1 MSNYKNADFYFGI
14 SDNKIYICF
23 IDNKKNKLSNNV
35 SFDIPDSLNNNLNFK
50 IILSLL
56 RENIRKLEKDLGL
69 FVNSGNI
76 SIKSKSYQSILFSV
90 KDIFDERELEKE
102 VIIKLVRVAMQQLQK
117 CEKNLTIIHV
127 IINKYVIDDKV
138 YNFFPN
144 YKKFTKIILEIEFI
158 CLNKILIEK
167 VKKLFNECKIDVKK
181 IVSYDYAKKFLNN
194 IKDDTLCLSA
204 YEILNGANQSEVI
217 LTEDTPKKHS
227 LFDKIFN
234 FFDK

>member
-1 MSNYKNADFYFGI
+1 MSSSKNANFYFGI

-23 IDNKKNKLSNNV
+23 IDNKKNKLSDSV
-35 SFDIPDSLNNNLNFK
+35 SFDIPDSLSNNLNFK

-56 RENIRKLEKDLGL
+56 RKNIRKLEKDIGL

-76 SIKSKSYQSILFSV
+76 SIKSKSYQRILFSV

-217 LTEDTPKKHS
+217 LTENTSKKHS

>member
-217 LTEDTPKKHS
+217 LTENTSKKHS

>member
-1 MSNYKNADFYFGI
+1 MSNSKNANFYFGI

-23 IDNKKNKLSNNV
+23 IDNKKNKLSNSV
-35 SFDIPDSLNNNLNFK
+35 SFDIPDSLSNNLNFK

-56 RENIRKLEKDLGL
+56 RKNIRKLEKDIGL

-217 LTEDTPKKHS
+217 LTENTSKKHS

>member
-23 IDNKKNKLSNNV
+23 IDNKKNKLSDSV
-35 SFDIPDSLNNNLNFK
+35 SFDIPDSLSNNLNFK

-56 RENIRKLEKDLGL
+56 RKNIRKLEKDIGL

-217 LTEDTPKKHS
+217 LTENTSKKHS

>member
-90 KDIFDERELEKE
+90 KDVFDERELEKE

-217 LTEDTPKKHS
+217 LSENISKKHS
-227 LFDKIFN
+227 FFDKIFN

>member
-1 MSNYKNADFYFGI
+1 MSSSKNANFYFGI

-217 LTEDTPKKHS
+217 LTENTSKKHS

>member
-1 MSNYKNADFYFGI
+1 MSNSKNADFYFGI

-23 IDNKKNKLSNNV
+23 IDNKKNKLSNSV
-35 SFDIPDSLNNNLNFK
+35 SFDIPDSLSNNLNFK

-56 RENIRKLEKDLGL
+56 RKNIRKLEKDIGL

-102 VIIKLVRVAMQQLQK
+102 VIIKLVRIAMQQFQK

-144 YKKFTKIILEIEFI
+144 YKKFTKIIFEIEFI

-217 LTEDTPKKHS
+217 LTENTSKKHS

>member
-1 MSNYKNADFYFGI
+1 MSNSKNADFYFGI

-23 IDNKKNKLSNNV
+23 IDNKKNKLSNSV
-35 SFDIPDSLNNNLNFK
+35 SFDVPDSLSNNLNFK

-56 RENIRKLEKDLGL
+56 RNNIRKFEKDLGL

-217 LTEDTPKKHS
+217 LSENISKKHS
-227 LFDKIFN
+227 FFDKIFN

>member
-1 MSNYKNADFYFGI
+1 MNSSKNANFYFGI

-23 IDNKKNKLSNNV
+23 IDNKKNKLSNSV
-35 SFDIPDSLNNNLNFK
+35 SFDVPDSLSNNLNFK

-56 RENIRKLEKDLGL
+56 RKNIRKMEKDIGL

-76 SIKSKSYQSILFSV
+76 SIKSKSYQRILFSV

-117 CEKNLTIIHV
+117 CEKNLTITHV

>member
-90 KDIFDERELEKE
+90 KDVFDERELEKE
-102 VIIKLVRVAMQQLQK
+102 VIIKLVRIAMQQLQK
-117 CEKNLTIIHV
+117 SEKNLTIIHV

-217 LTEDTPKKHS
+217 LTENTSKKHS

>member
-1 MSNYKNADFYFGI
+1 MSSSKNANFYFGI

-23 IDNKKNKLSNNV
+23 IDNKKNKLKNSV
-35 SFDIPDSLNNNLNFK
+35 SFDIPDSLSNNLNFK

-56 RENIRKLEKDLGL
+56 RKNIRKLEKDIGL

-217 LTEDTPKKHS
+217 LTENTSKKHS

>member
-1 MSNYKNADFYFGI
+1 MSNLENADFYFGI
-14 SDNKIYICF
+14 SDNRIYLCSL
-23 IDNKKNKLSNNV
+23 DNKKNKIKNSV
-35 SFDIPDSLNNNLNFK
+35 SFDIPDSLSNNLNFK
-50 IILSLL
+50 IISSLL

-76 SIKSKSYQSILFSV
+76 SIQSKSYQSILFSV
-90 KDIFDERELEKE
+90 KDMFDERELEKE
-102 VIIKLVRVAMQQLQK
+102 VIIKLVKIAMQQFQK
-117 CEKNLTIIHV
+117 CEKNLTILHV
-127 IINKYVIDDKV
+127 IINKYVIDDKA
-138 YNFFPN
+138 YNFFPD
-144 YKKFTKIILEIEFI
+144 YKKFSRIIIEIELI
-158 CLNKILIEK
+158 CLNKILVEK

-217 LTEDTPKKHS
+217 LTENTPKKHS
-227 LFDKIFN
+227 FFDKIFN

>member
-1 MSNYKNADFYFGI
+1 MSNSENADFYFGI

-23 IDNKKNKLSNNV
+23 LDNKKNVLKNSV

-50 IILSLL
+50 IISSLL
-56 RENIRKLEKDLGL
+56 QENIRKLEKDLGL
-69 FVNSGNI
+69 FLNSGNI
-76 SIKSKSYQSILFSV
+76 SIKSKTHQSILFSV
-90 KDIFDERELEKE
+90 KDISDERELEKE
-102 VIIKLVRVAMQQLQK
+102 TIIKLVRIAMQQFQNY
-117 CEKNLTIIHV
+117 EKNLTILHV

-138 YNFFPN
+138 YNFFPA
-144 YKKFTKIILEIEFI
+144 YKKFTRIILEIEFI
-158 CLNKILIEK
+158 CLNKVLIDK

-194 IKDDTLCLSA
+194 INDDTLCLSA

-217 LTEDTPKKHS
+217 LTENTSKKHS

>member
-35 SFDIPDSLNNNLNFK
+35 SFDIPDSLSNNLNFK

-56 RENIRKLEKDLGL
+56 RKNIRKLEKDIGL

-76 SIKSKSYQSILFSV
+76 SIKSKSYQRILFSV

-217 LTEDTPKKHS
+217 LTENTSKKHS

>member
-217 LTEDTPKKHS
+217 LSENISKKHS
-227 LFDKIFN
+227 FFDKIFN

>member
-1 MSNYKNADFYFGI
+1 MQI
-14 SDNKIYICF
+14 F
-23 IDNKKNKLSNNV
+23 ILVFLTIKFTYVFLIIKKNESKNSV

-56 RENIRKLEKDLGL
+56 RENIRKLEKDIGL

-90 KDIFDERELEKE
+90 KDIFDERELDKE
-102 VIIKLVRVAMQQLQK
+102 VIIKLVRIAMQQFQK
-117 CEKNLTIIHV
+117 CEKNLTILHV

-217 LTEDTPKKHS
+217 LTENTSKKHS

>member
-1 MSNYKNADFYFGI
+1 MSSSKNANFYFGI

-117 CEKNLTIIHV
+117 CEKNLTIMHV

>member
-1 MSNYKNADFYFGI
+1 MSSSKNANFYFGI

-23 IDNKKNKLSNNV
+23 IDNKKNKLSDSV
-35 SFDIPDSLNNNLNFK
+35 SFDIPDSLSNNLNFK

-56 RENIRKLEKDLGL
+56 RKNIRKMEKDIGL

-217 LTEDTPKKHS
+217 LTENTSKKHS

>member
-1 MSNYKNADFYFGI
+1 MSNSKNTNFYFGI
-14 SDNKIYICF
+14 SDNEIYICF
-23 IDNKKNKLSNNV
+23 IDNKINKLSNSV
-35 SFDIPDSLNNNLNFK
+35 SFNIPDSLSNNLNFK

-56 RENIRKLEKDLGL
+56 RKNIRKLEKDIGL

-217 LTEDTPKKHS
+217 LSENISKKHS
-227 LFDKIFN
+227 FFDKIFN

>member
-1 MSNYKNADFYFGI
+1 MSSSKNANFYFGI

-23 IDNKKNKLSNNV
+23 IDNKKNKLSDSV
-35 SFDIPDSLNNNLNFK
+35 SFDIPDSLSNNLNFK

-56 RENIRKLEKDLGL
+56 RKNIRKLEKDIGL

-117 CEKNLTIIHV
+117 CEKNLTIMHV

>member
-1 MSNYKNADFYFGI
+1 MSNSKNSDFYFGI
-14 SDNKIYICF
+14 SENKIYICF
-23 IDNKKNKLSNNV
+23 IDNKKNKLSNSV

-50 IILSLL
+50 IISSLL

-90 KDIFDERELEKE
+90 KDMFDERELEKE
-102 VIIKLVRVAMQQLQK
+102 VIIKLVRIAMQQFQK
-117 CEKNLTIIHV
+117 CEKNLTILHV

-138 YNFFPN
+138 YNFFPD
-144 YKKFTKIILEIEFI
+144 YKKFSRIIIEIEFI
-158 CLNKILIEK
+158 CLNKILVEK

-194 IKDDTLCLSA
+194 INDDTLCLSA

-217 LTEDTPKKHS
+217 LTENTSKKHS
-227 LFDKIFN
+227 FFDKIFN
-234 FFDK
+234 LFDK

>member
-23 IDNKKNKLSNNV
+23 IDNKKNKLSNSV
-35 SFDIPDSLNNNLNFK
+35 SFDVPDSLSNNLNFK

-56 RENIRKLEKDLGL
+56 RKNIRKLEKDIGL

-217 LTEDTPKKHS
+217 LTENTSKKHS

>member
-23 IDNKKNKLSNNV
+23 IDNKKNKLSNSV
-35 SFDIPDSLNNNLNFK
+35 SFDIPDSLSNNLNFK

-56 RENIRKLEKDLGL
+56 RKNIRKLEKDIGL

-90 KDIFDERELEKE
+90 KDVFDERELEKE
-102 VIIKLVRVAMQQLQK
+102 VIIKLVRIAMQQLQK
-117 CEKNLTIIHV
+117 SEKNLTIIHV

-217 LTEDTPKKHS
+217 LTENTSKKHS
-227 LFDKIFN
+227 FFDKIFN

>member
-1 MSNYKNADFYFGI
+1 MSNSENADFYFGI

-23 IDNKKNKLSNNV
+23 LDNKKNESKNSV
-35 SFDIPDSLNNNLNFK
+35 SFDIPDSLSNNLNFK

-56 RENIRKLEKDLGL
+56 RKNIRKLEKDIGL

-76 SIKSKSYQSILFSV
+76 SIKSKSHQSILFSV

-102 VIIKLVRVAMQQLQK
+102 VIIKLVRIAMQQLQK
-117 CEKNLTIIHV
+117 SEKNLTIIHV

-217 LTEDTPKKHS
+217 LSENISKKHS
-227 LFDKIFN
+227 FFDKIFN